1 MIVFVFYVRGV
12 HQEKNLGYAM
22 YVYAGYVRIP
32 TYTHTFTNAYTLT
45 HTHTHTHALSP
56 PKLLGPCIRLNKH
69 THTHKHTHTPPP
81 PPKLPGPPPAHRP
94 AVAVLIHRG
103 DRLRV
108 SRGAGLRPVCLE

>member
-69 THTHKHTHTPPP
+69 THTHTQTHTHTTTTTKAAGPT
-81 PPKLPGPPPAHRP
+81 PGPSTRRRRLNPSGRS
-94 AVAVLIHRG
+94 VA
-103 DRLRV
+103 RV
-108 SRGAGLRPVCLE
+108 